1 MPDLQNHRVIVRAD
15 QRPAVAI
22 PRVHI
27 EATVEKDDGTTID
40 LTGANAIEFYVRVQ
54 GLDRQGH
61 MDLIE
66 KIESWIINRRA
77 GIE

>member
-1 MPDLQNHRVIVRAD
+1 MPNLQNHRVIVRAD
-15 QRPAVAI
+15 RRPDVAI

-27 EATVEKDDGTTID
+27 EALVQKDDGTTVD

-61 MDLIE
+61 IELIE
-66 KIESWIINRRA
+66 KIETWIVSRLA